1 MSRIA
6 DYELGESLG
15 RGNHGRYY
23 KAGPPARLGLDVDV
37 VAVKVLDQ
45 HAGDDEYR
53 RFANELR
60 LFASVKS
67 PHLVK
72 LYDAGH
78 QEGILFYAL
87 EYFPMGSLATPAREL
102 SPGDV
107 LRAVAGAARGAHALH
122 EVGVAHRDIKPAN
135 VMLTEDGGKLSDL
148 GLAQVLNPGQ
158 TVTGFGPIGAI
169 EYMEPGVV
177 RGDPASRASDIWA
190 LGATL
195 HKALT
200 GSSVFGDIP
209 TDDVLRALRHVLT
222 TTPRVSSGLDDGARA
237 LIENCVAPAPEDRPS
252 TAIEL
257 AERLEVLAA

>member
-1 MSRIA
+1 MTRIA

-23 KAGPPARLGLDVDV
+23 KAAPPARLNLDIAV

-45 HAGDDEYR
+45 HAGDDEFR
-53 RFANELR
+53 RFANELK
-60 LFASVKS
+60 LFASVRS
-67 PHLVK
+67 PHLVR

-87 EYFPMGSLATPAREL
+87 EYFPLGSLATPAREL
-102 SPGDV
+102 SAAEV

-135 VMLTEDGGKLSDL
+135 VMLTDDGGKLSDL

-177 RGDPASRASDIWA
+177 RGEPASRASDVWA

-195 HKALT
+195 HKALS
-200 GSSVFGDIP
+200 GASVFGDIP
-209 TDDVLRALRHVLT
+209 TDDVLTALRHVLT
-222 TTPRVSSGLDDGARA
+222 TTAEVSPGLEGGLREV
-237 LIENCVAPAPEDRPS
+237 IESCVAAAPEDRPG

>member
-23 KAGPPARLGLDVDV
+23 KAAPPARLGIDDAV

-45 HAGDDEYR
+45 HAGDDEFR
-53 RFANELR
+53 RFANELKI
-60 LFASVKS
+60 FASVRS
-67 PHLVK
+67 PHLVRI
-72 LYDAGH
+72 YDAGH
-78 QEGILFYAL
+78 QDGILFYAL
-87 EYFPMGSLATPAREL
+87 EYFPLGSLAQPAAEL
-102 SPGDV
+102 SEADV

-135 VMLTEDGGKLSDL
+135 VMVTPEGGKLSDL

-169 EYMEPGVV
+169 EFMEPGVV
-177 RGDPASRASDIWA
+177 RGEPASRASDIWA

-195 HKALT
+195 HKAMT
-200 GSSVFGDIP
+200 GKSVFGAIP
-209 TDDVLRALRHVLT
+209 TDDVLKALRHVLGAVPT
-222 TTPRVSSGLDDGARA
+222 VADELDEGARH
-237 LIENCVAPAPEDRPS
+237 LVQRCVAAAPEDRPA
-252 TAIEL
+252 TAMEL
-257 AERLEVLAA
+257 AEALEVLAA